1 MIRLK
6 RVYEPAC
13 SEDGARFLVE
23 RLWPRGVSKTSL
35 RLDGWLEDVAPSD
48 ALRRWFAHDPK
59 KWREFRRRYFD
70 ELDANA
76 PAWEPILQAARR
88 GEVTLIYSARDS
100 EHNSAVALRDYLEA
114 KKGRSGEGRS
124 EVGDTLKRDPRKRS
138 ARSGKRRSR

>member
-6 RVYEPAC
+6 RVYEPAA

-35 RLDGWLEDVAPSD
+35 RLDGWLKDVAPSD
-48 ALRRWFAHDPK
+48 ELRRWFAHDPR

-76 PAWEPILQAARR
+76 SAWEPILQAARR
-88 GEVTLIYSARDS
+88 GEVTLIYSARDN
-100 EHNSAVALRDYLEA
+100 EHNSAVALRDYLDA
-114 KKGRSGEGRS
+114 KRGRSGKGRL
-124 EVGDTLKRDPRKRS
+124 EVSDTLKRDPRKRR
-138 ARSGKRRSR
+138 ARVGQTRR